1 LDGDEEIPY
10 VPPFTYCGTERVWCP
25 GGKGEGGRWADEERF
40 LDGRGYSLGPLDFYR
55 WCQYRANDHDDRETA
70 DLVEADMAAQIAA
83 YEARANL

>member
-1 LDGDEEIPY
+1 
-10 VPPFTYCGTERVWCP
+10 
-25 GGKGEGGRWADEERF
+25 
-40 LDGRGYSLGPLDFYR
+40 LDFYR